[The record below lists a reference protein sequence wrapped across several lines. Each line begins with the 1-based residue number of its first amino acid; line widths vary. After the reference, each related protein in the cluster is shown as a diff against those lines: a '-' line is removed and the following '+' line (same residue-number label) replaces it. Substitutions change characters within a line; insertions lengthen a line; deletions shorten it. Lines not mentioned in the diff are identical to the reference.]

1 MPVAFHPPVEP
12 SIQPPQATRGSDDP
26 ANGELF
32 AALLANAGKASIN
45 GVGEAG
51 GVDKSPRKDTD
62 DPGKFDPLD
71 AFAAWTGAQ
80 PGVVRADTRVAPAP
94 QGDHRN
100 GDDTPRKDA
109 TIGGDAFAAWAGA
122 PVTLAAPVAMVSAV
136 TPGERGSTAAD
147 TGAVRT
153 PPHGV
158 VGIDTSTADVHAP
171 GAETGVARTPR
182 RGVVG
187 VDAATPDA
195 RAAGADAGA
204 VGATTQHDGKTHHV
218 DLHAASTRRALAAAS
233 RDTGAAPATSDATTS
248 AEHGSSIPG
257 TAPGAPFA
265 ATVAAAM
272 LAKSPDTKLVMG
284 VDAGGGASDRSDA
297 TDAAPGV
304 NLGANAPAS
313 AAAALVRQVADPVG
327 SPGFATQVAGELAQ
341 LVHLGADRAQLHVHP
356 TDMGPIDVT
365 MRIQHGQV
373 HVTMAAAD
381 PQTRAALEQS
391 LPQLRDLLANQGL
404 ALANAS
410 VNDQAPRDDH
420 PQHSR
425 GGVAPASRVAG
436 IDAATPLSTSTS
448 IALRRLV
455 DLYA

>member
-1 MPVAFHPPVEP
+1 MPVAFHPPLEP
-12 SIQPPQATRGSDDP
+12 SIQPPQTTRGSDDP

-32 AALLANAGKASIN
+32 AALLANAGKAPIS
-45 GVGEAG
+45 GAGEGG
-51 GVDKSPRKDTD
+51 GVDKSPRKDAD

-80 PGVVRADTRVAPAP
+80 AGIVRGDTHVVDRVSEE
-94 QGDHRN
+94 GRRN

-122 PVTLAAPVAMVSAV
+122 PVAVAVAVPVATVTPVALAVPVMPVASAAPLAMVTPV
-136 TPGERGSTAAD
+136 TVGDAGSTAAD
-147 TGAVRT
+147 TGA
-153 PPHGV
+153 
-158 VGIDTSTADVHAP
+158 
-171 GAETGVARTPR
+171 ARTPR
-182 RGVVG
+182 RGVIG
-187 VDAATPDA
+187 IDASTADA

-204 VGATTQHDGKTHHV
+204 VDATAQHDGRTHRV
-218 DLHAASTRRALAAAS
+218 DPHAASTRRAPAAAN
-233 RDTGAAPATSDATTS
+233 RDTGAAQAASDATTS

-257 TAPGAPFA
+257 AAPGAPFA

-272 LAKSPDTKLVMG
+272 LAKSPDTKLLMA
-284 VDAGGGASDRSDA
+284 VDGGAGASDRSDA

-313 AAAALVRQVADPVG
+313 AVATLVRQVADPVG

-356 TDMGPIDVT
+356 ADMGPIDVT

-381 PQTRAALEQS
+381 PQTRTALEQS

-410 VNDQAPRDDH
+410 VNDQAPRDDR

-425 GGVAPASRVAG
+425 TGTAPVSRVAG
-436 IDAATPLSTSTS
+436 IDAATPLSAPTS

>member
-1 MPVAFHPPVEP
+1 MPVAFHPPLEP

-32 AALLANAGKASIN
+32 AALLANAGKAPIS
-45 GVGEAG
+45 GAGEGG
-51 GVDKSPRKDTD
+51 GVDKSPRKDAD
-62 DPGKFDPLD
+62 DAGKFDPLD
-71 AFAAWTGAQ
+71 AFAAWTGGQ
-80 PGVVRADTRVAPAP
+80 PGIARSNTRVDPASE
-94 QGDHRN
+94 GDHRAS
-100 GDDTPRKDA
+100 DDASRKDA

-122 PVTLAAPVAMVSAV
+122 PVTLAAPIATVTQV
-136 TPGERGSTAAD
+136 TPGETGSTSAD
-147 TGAVRT
+147 TGAART
-153 PPHGV
+153 PRRGV
-158 VGIDTSTADVHAP
+158 VGIDTSTAD
-171 GAETGVARTPR
+171 
-182 RGVVG
+182 
-187 VDAATPDA
+187 A
-195 RAAGADAGA
+195 RAAGADTGA
-204 VGATTQHDGKTHHV
+204 VGATDARHDGKTHRV
-218 DLHAASTRRALAAAS
+218 DAHAASTRRAPGAAS
-233 RDTGAAPATSDATTS
+233 RDTGAAQTASDATTS
-248 AEHGSSIPG
+248 TEHGSSISG
-257 TAPGAPFA
+257 AAPGAPFA

-272 LAKSPDTKLVMG
+272 LAKSPDTKLLMG
-284 VDAGGGASDRSDA
+284 MDAGGSGSDRSDA

-304 NLGANAPAS
+304 NLGANAPPS
-313 AAAALVRQVADPVG
+313 AVATLVRQVADPVG

-410 VNDQAPRDDH
+410 VNDQAPRDDR

-425 GGVAPASRVAG
+425 GGIAPVSRVAG
-436 IDAATPLSTSTS
+436 VDAATTLPISTS